1 MQSNTH
7 ISSSISLATLPF
19 FLQPYLI
26 SSIEYIPFFLGGVAI
41 GSLFPDIDEPNSS
54 IGRKTILLSML
65 LKKIFGHRGI
75 THQFIFFLVPLLL
88 TIIFEN
94 EINNKFAYVFMI
106 SFCFGI
112 FFHQIGDMLS
122 GSEYYKGG
130 IKNYFAP
137 VITNDKY
144 FTPFP
149 KIFRCA
155 VGDIKEKIYNLL
167 FLSSF
172 VYEVFYIIKSQ
183 NIIPF

>member
-7 ISSSISLATLPF
+7 ISSSISLATIPF
-19 FLQPYLI
+19 FFQPHLI
-26 SSIEYIPFFLGGVAI
+26 TSIEYIPYFLGGVAI

-54 IGRKTILLSML
+54 IGRKTLLLSML

-75 THQFIFFLVPLLL
+75 THRFIFFLVPLLL

-94 EINNKFAYVFMI
+94 EINNKFAFVFMI
-106 SFCFGI
+106 SFCFGML
-112 FFHQIGDMLS
+112 FHHIGDMLS
-122 GSEYYKGG
+122 GAEYYKGG

-137 VITNDKY
+137 FITNDKY

-149 KIFRCA
+149 IVFRCV
-155 VGDIKEKIYNLL
+155 VGDIKEKIYNML

-183 NIIPF
+183 NIIPL

>member
-7 ISSSISLATLPF
+7 ISSSISLATIPF
-19 FLQPYLI
+19 FLQPHLI
-26 SSIEYIPFFLGGVAI
+26 TSIEYIPYFLGGVAI

-54 IGRKTILLSML
+54 IGRKTLLLSWF
-65 LKKIFGHRGI
+65 LKRIFGHRGI
-75 THQFIFFLVPLLL
+75 THRFIFFLVPLLL

-112 FFHQIGDMLS
+112 FFHHIGDMLS
-122 GSEYYKGG
+122 GAEYYKGG

-137 VITNDKY
+137 FITNDKY

-149 KIFRCA
+149 IVFRCV
-155 VGDIKEKIYNLL
+155 VGDIKEKIYNML

-183 NIIPF
+183 NIIQF